1 MFQKHKTRFSMLW
14 FLSSSIRYLT
24 SNDEEEDEENGEH
37 QKIQIGFEGELTLRI
52 QESYFVNGS

>member
-1 MFQKHKTRFSMLW
+1 MLW